1 VTSRPPR
8 RTRETAALPRRAG
21 GSTVSRA
28 TAPGADARRLAEI
41 ASGAAQCNRCELYR
55 RATQMV
61 FGEGPA
67 PAAMMLVGEQPGDQE
82 DKQGAPFVGPA
93 GRVLDDA
100 LEVAGIDRGAV
111 YVTNAVKH
119 FKWEARGR
127 RRIHKRPNATEI
139 EACSLWLGEEI
150 THVRPAVIVAMGAT
164 AVRAVLGGTR
174 AIASLRGQVLGS
186 AFGPPMVATVH
197 PSAIVRVPDRGD
209 RRAALEG
216 LAADLRLAREVTASS
231 TDGTGRRPA

>member
-1 VTSRPPR
+1 
-8 RTRETAALPRRAG
+8 
-21 GSTVSRA
+21 VSRA

-41 ASGAAQCNRCELYR
+41 AGAAAQCDRCELYR
-55 RATQMV
+55 NATQTV
-61 FGEGPA
+61 FGEGPI

-100 LEVAGIDRGAV
+100 LDVAGIDRGAV

-119 FKWEARGR
+119 FKWEARGK
-127 RRIHKRPNATEI
+127 RRIHKRPNASEI
-139 EACSLWLGEEI
+139 DACTPWLREEI
-150 THVRPAVIVAMGAT
+150 AHVRPAVIVAMGAT

-174 AIASLRGQVLGS
+174 AIASLRGQVLAS
-186 AFGPPMVATVH
+186 ALGPPMVATVH
-197 PSAIVRVPDRGD
+197 PSAIVRVPDRDD

-216 LAADLRLAREVTASS
+216 LATDLRLAREVTAPPA
-231 TDGTGRRPA
+231 DGTRRRPA

>member
-1 VTSRPPR
+1 
-8 RTRETAALPRRAG
+8 
-21 GSTVSRA
+21 
-28 TAPGADARRLAEI
+28 
-41 ASGAAQCNRCELYR
+41 
-55 RATQMV
+55 
-61 FGEGPA
+61 
-67 PAAMMLVGEQPGDQE
+67 
-82 DKQGAPFVGPA
+82 
-93 GRVLDDA
+93 
-100 LEVAGIDRGAV
+100 V

-119 FKWEARGR
+119 FKWEARGK

-139 EACSLWLGEEI
+139 EACALWLGEEI

-197 PSAIVRVPDRGD
+197 PSGIVRVPDRDD

-216 LAADLRLAREVTASS
+216 LAADLRLAREVAVPPAP
-231 TDGTGRRPA
+231 GTRRRPA

>member
-1 VTSRPPR
+1 VR
-8 RTRETAALPRRAG
+8 
-21 GSTVSRA
+21 RA
-28 TAPGADARRLAEI
+28 TAPGARRLAEI
-41 ASGAAQCNRCELYR
+41 AAGAAQCNRCELYR
-55 RATQMV
+55 CATQTV
-61 FGEGPA
+61 FGEGPV

-93 GRVLDDA
+93 GRVHDDA

-119 FKWEARGR
+119 FKWEARGK

-139 EACSLWLGEEI
+139 EACALWLREEI
-150 THVRPAVIVAMGAT
+150 AHVRPAVIVAMGAT

-174 AIASLRGQVLGS
+174 AIASLRGQVLDTP
-186 AFGPPMVATVH
+186 FGPPMVATVH
-197 PSAIVRVPDRGD
+197 PSAIVRVPDRDD

-216 LAADLRLAREVTASS
+216 LATDLRLAQQVTAGSS
-231 TDGTGRRPA
+231 DRPRRRPA